1 MPCETVID
9 LIEPFCTFEKL
20 FVNIDI
26 LRLLTKA
33 ARKLISSFNFVS
45 IFNCFWVTSL
55 VWVVFEKSTM
65 IS

>member
-9 LIEPFCTFEKL
+9 LIEPFYTFEKL

-33 ARKLISSFNFVS
+33 ARKLISSLNSVS
-45 IFNCFWVTSL
+45 ILSGSWITSL
-55 VWVVFEKSTM
+55 VWVVLEKDTM